1 MADGLA
7 ALAGLCP
14 AVVAG
19 PAAPARPVGRL
30 AGEPRRGGGAVGPA
44 AGRDRPGVL
53 RRDDAD
59 LARAGRPGGAGGDGR
74 GDLPG
79 QGPGESDPA
88 VLDRPDRRR
97 DRAGQAGGAAGAGAR
112 PDRLRRPGAGAG
124 DAPRRR
130 RPGDADR
137 CDPGLPGLRRLRL
150 HAGADAVGLG
160 PEDARGAAGD
170 LRLRHLLAAVGADLG
185 GPGLDAA
192 LVGPAGLAAGLPG
205 PAALQP
211 RLPRA
216 RPAQCR
222 WPAGAGAD
230 RAGGAGPV
238 LRARAPD
245 LGAAGRRGDLADPGG
260 GHPAGR
266 PGGGDAPGGPPG
278 RGPPRPARPARPPAA
293 LAVARRQPGALAR
306 VASAAAV
313 ALVGRRLGP
322 LRRALGRVQPLGDRR
337 GARRRRAGRP
347 RASAG

>member
-7 ALAGLCP
+7 ALAGLCA

-19 PAAPARPVGRL
+19 PAPLARPIGRL
-30 AGEPRRGGGAVGPA
+30 AGAPRRDGGAVGPA
-44 AGRDRPGVL
+44 ACRDRPGVL

-59 LARAGRPGGAGGDGR
+59 LARAGRPGGTGGGGR

-79 QGPGESDPA
+79 QGPGKSDPA

-124 DAPRRR
+124 DALRRR

-205 PAALQP
+205 PGALQP

-216 RPAQCR
+216 LPARCR
-222 WPAGAGAD
+222 WPDGAGAD
-230 RAGGAGPV
+230 GAGGAGPV

-266 PGGGDAPGGPPG
+266 PGGGNAPGGPPG
-278 RGPPRPARPARPPAA
+278 LGPPRPARPARPPAA
-293 LAVARRQPGALAR
+293 LAVTRRQPSALAR
-306 VASAAAV
+306 VASAAAWSSPT
-313 ALVGRRLGP
+313 APRS
-322 LRRALGRVQPLGDRR
+322 
-337 GARRRRAGRP
+337 
-347 RASAG
+347 RASAWPWPPGCPGWTGPSA